1 MTVVRFL
8 LFAVLTATIVSAD
21 PALVA
26 RVETV
31 ATTYHEDPKALD
43 ALREELTRA
52 VDRDARPDLLIAL
65 ARVSFIWGDVRA
77 TSPDQKLDA
86 YERGRE
92 AARRAVEREPKNALA
107 HLWYAVNTG
116 RWGQTK
122 GVVRSLFLLPEMQ
135 REIDTVIALDP
146 KLTPVYSLAGNLYY
160 EVPGMLGG
168 DLAKAETMFR
178 KGLEQD
184 RHFTGMRVGLAK
196 TLIKLGRN
204 AEARREL
211 DGVLAETAPRNRADF
226 TVKDVP
232 EARRLLESIRG
243 KS

>member
-1 MTVVRFL
+1 MRPL
-8 LFAVLTATIVSAD
+8 LALVFVAAVAHAD
-21 PALVA
+21 PALLA
-26 RVETV
+26 RVD
-31 ATTYHEDPKALD
+31 ATATAYHDNPVALD
-43 ALREELTRA
+43 TLRADLTRA
-52 VDRDARPDLLIAL
+52 VERDARADLLVAL

-77 TSPDQKLDA
+77 TSAEQKLEA

-107 HLWYAVNTG
+107 HLWYATNTA

-122 GVVRSLFLLPEMQ
+122 GVVRSLFLLPEVQ
-135 REIDTVIALDP
+135 REIDTVLALDP
-146 KLTPVYSLAGNLYY
+146 KLTAVYSLAGNVYY

-168 DLAKAETMFR
+168 DLGKAEAMFR
-178 KGLEQD
+178 RGLEQD
-184 RHFTGMRVGLAK
+184 PRFTGMRVGLAK
-196 TLIKLGRN
+196 TLIKRGRI

-211 DGVLAETAPRNRADF
+211 DTVLAEPPPRNRADF